1 MKLYYNFNVKNRTS
15 KFYKNFSRLETRIEF
30 TFSPN
35 QNAPQYNY
43 WKIQEEVNSRI
54 KSMID
59 DEIKVMERETS
70 NALTDLDQIS
80 IRIITDTLND
90 LYIKQYFKNFDY
102 DEIFEIVNLN
112 LKFCGNDITL
122 DVFIQIT

>member
-35 QNAPQYNY
+35 QNAPQYNH

-70 NALTDLDQIS
+70 NALTDSDQMS

-90 LYIKQYFKNFDY
+90 LYTKQYFKNFEY

>member
-15 KFYKNFSRLETRIEF
+15 KFYKNFSRLETRVEF

-102 DEIFEIVNLN
+102 DEIFEIVDLN

>member
-1 MKLYYNFNVKNRTS
+1 M
-15 KFYKNFSRLETRIEF
+15 ETRIEL

-35 QNAPQYNY
+35 QNAPQYSY
-43 WKIQEEVNSRI
+43 WKIQEEVNSSI
-54 KSMID
+54 ESMID
-59 DEIKVMERETS
+59 NEIKLMERETS

-90 LYIKQYFKNFDY
+90 LYTKQYFKNFEY

>member
-15 KFYKNFSRLETRIEF
+15 KFYKNFSRLETRVEF

-90 LYIKQYFKNFDY
+90 LYIKQYFENFDY